1 MEEKIMKQQS
11 VNVDTRIKNFMKQ
24 KIAEYP
30 ELNEKYGPRVE
41 VVQRGYLWEDLVS
54 MFMKKGKAS

>member
-1 MEEKIMKQQS
+1 MKQQT
-11 VNVDTRIKNFMKQ
+11 VNVDVRIKNFMKQ